1 MIQDTFDMQSLIVDE
16 LKKDSS
22 FLLALK
28 VKNKEDKELLSKKIN
43 LQMLNMGLFEIINF
57 PLVSIYF
64 SDASV
69 SDNFLVNYAVL
80 RIETYTTN
88 RLQAKPLVK
97 SIKNIMRDKFN
108 LRIVAE
114 GEQPS
119 DVKNVYKYRIEYL
132 PMTWS

>member
-1 MIQDTFDMQSLIVDE
+1 MIQDTFDMQSSIVDE
-16 LKKDSS
+16 LKNDSS

-28 VKNKEDKELLSKKIN
+28 VQDKEDKELLSKKIN
-43 LQMLNMGLFEIINF
+43 LQRLNMELFETKSP

-64 SDASV
+64 SDASE
-69 SDNFLVNYAVL
+69 SNNYLLNYAVL
-80 RIETYTTN
+80 KIETYTFN

-97 SIKNIMRDKFN
+97 AIKNIMREKFK

-114 GEQPS
+114 GE
-119 DVKNVYKYRIEYL
+119 DFCDIKNVYKYVIEYL